1 MWKFITARDYGLMR
15 RVHHW
20 EPPRWFRLWMVAA
33 TRAGDGWLWYA
44 AGALVLGFGG
54 PQRLAAVGAA
64 GLAAGAGIVLFAGL
78 KRLTGRPRPC
88 ALAPHAWSTLLPP
101 DRFSFPS
108 GHSITAFAVAVPL
121 ALAYPALGAVLLLC
135 AANVAASR
143 IFLGMHFLS
152 DVLAGSALGA
162 LLGYAAWRM
171 VS

>member
-1 MWKFITARDYGLMR
+1 MRKFITARDYGLMR
-15 RVHHW
+15 RVHVW
-20 EPPRWFRLWMVAA
+20 EPPRWFRLWMIGA

-44 AGALVLGFGG
+44 VGAVVLGFGG
-54 PQRLAAVGAA
+54 PQRLAAVAAA
-64 GLAAGAGIVLFAGL
+64 GLAAGAGILLFVGL

-121 ALAYPALGAVLLLC
+121 ALAYPALGPVLLLC